1 MLVPDQDEEGAT
13 NTFSSSP
20 KVIST
25 RSLLQD
31 HPPPSFLGVP
41 PFSSASGLQS
51 FHVQALTLP
60 LPTCQEAGKPED
72 RFDHSRSLITV
83 DEYANEA
90 ATLTPPSS
98 PQDQLRGSEAPQG
111 QDHLGVDKAR
121 RRWAVGPSQIT
132 LPFTLSSSPGKVPGR
147 LSDSGERGYRERKR
161 P

>member
-13 NTFSSSP
+13 NTFSSPP

-31 HPPPSFLGVP
+31 HPPPSFLGIP
-41 PFSSASGLQS
+41 LFSSASGLQS
-51 FHVQALTLP
+51 KVQALTLP

-72 RFDHSRSLITV
+72 SFDHSRSLITV

-111 QDHLGVDKAR
+111 QDHVGVDKVR

-147 LSDSGERGYRERKR
+147 LSDSEERAYRERKR